1 MFLGR
6 YLELTILELTILKL
20 TILELTIREL
30 TIGLT
35 ILELKILE
43 NNCCSLLSQIL
54 TQTENK
60 GKNKTPKKPK
70 SKKTF
75 CTSLFAG
82 GEPGELEPGRDQN
95 YHPRTE

>member
-1 MFLGR
+1 
-6 YLELTILELTILKL
+6 LELTILELTILKL

-60 GKNKTPKKPK
+60 GKNKTPQ
-70 SKKTF
+70 KT
-75 CTSLFAG
+75 
-82 GEPGELEPGRDQN
+82 
-95 YHPRTE
+95 